1 MRPGFLVQRAYDADN
16 EKVYSIGAP
25 ELQRECPDLAK
36 EVRWDAKV
44 ALPGSLATFRWPI
57 LD

>member
-25 ELQRECPDLAK
+25 ELQRECPELAK
-36 EVRWDAKV
+36 EVRWDANAV
-44 ALPGSLATFRWPI
+44 LPGSPPTVRLHV